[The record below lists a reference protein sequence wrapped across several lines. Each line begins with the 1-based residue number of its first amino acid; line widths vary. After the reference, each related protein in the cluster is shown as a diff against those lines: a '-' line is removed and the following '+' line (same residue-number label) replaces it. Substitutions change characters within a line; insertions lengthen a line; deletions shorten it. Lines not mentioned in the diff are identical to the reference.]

1 MQSIPL
7 NTRDAKREALRILW
21 GIKGEDGMEVVFRKI
36 TDDGSKAQ
44 EAWFNI
50 LCRMIAKD
58 TGDDVEAIKV
68 SVKVK
73 AFGRHTATIGG
84 VTVDFIPR
92 SNLYGMEG
100 YSQLIEGTYQL
111 GAELGIILPDPKP
124 KKN

>member
-7 NTRDAKREALRILW
+7 NTLANKKEALKILW

-50 LCRMIAKD
+50 LCRMIAKE
-58 TGDDVEAIKV
+58 TGDDVEAIKT

-73 AFGRHTATIGG
+73 AFGRHTAKIGG
-84 VTVDFIPR
+84 VSIDFVPR
-92 SNLYGMEG
+92 SNYYGMEG
-100 YSQLIEGTYQL
+100 YSQLIERSYQL
-111 GAELGIILPDPKP
+111 GAELGIILPEPR
-124 KKN
+124 KNK